1 VYTRI
6 ITIDGPAGA
15 GKTTVSKLLSQKL
28 GCIYVDT
35 GALYRGVAFEIMQQ
49 KINWEDDHV
58 LEGFLKT
65 LDLNFI
71 MEANRLILVSSGRDI
86 SEYIRTPEI
95 SMLASSS
102 SAKPQ
107 VRSALLEIQ
116 RNIARTKDAVFEGRD
131 MGTVVFP
138 NASHKFFL
146 YADLAIRAKRRF
158 DEMPEETKDLSRV
171 QKDMETRDNNDSKRK
186 SAPLKPARDAVK
198 INSTFLTID
207 EVVEK
212 MLGYIEKAGQAS
224 QSC

>member
-1 VYTRI
+1 VHTRI

-35 GALYRGVAFEIMQQ
+35 GALYRGVAFEIIQQ
-49 KINWEDDHV
+49 NINWEDDHV
-58 LEGFLKT
+58 LEEFLKT
-65 LDLNFI
+65 LDLNFN
-71 MEANRLILVSSGRDI
+71 MEANRLVLMSFGRDI
-86 SEYIRTPEI
+86 SDYIRTPEI

-107 VRSALLEIQ
+107 VRFALLEIQ

-138 NASHKFFL
+138 DASHKFFL

-158 DEMPEETKDLSRV
+158 DEMPEEAKDLSRV
-171 QKDMETRDNNDSKRK
+171 QKDMETRDNKDSKRK
-186 SAPLKPARDAVK
+186 SAPLKPAEDAVE
-198 INSTFLTID
+198 IDSTFLTIE

-212 MLGYIEKAGQAS
+212 MLGYIEKAGQGS

>member
-1 VYTRI
+1 VRTRI

-28 GCIYVDT
+28 GCVYVDT
-35 GALYRGVAFEIMQQ
+35 GALYRGVAFEILQQ
-49 KINWEDDHV
+49 KINWEDDDI
-58 LEGFLKT
+58 LERFLET

-71 MEANRLILVSSGRDI
+71 MEANRLVLMSSGRDI

-107 VRSALLEIQ
+107 VRAALFDVQ

-138 NASHKFFL
+138 DASHKFFL
-146 YADLAIRAKRRF
+146 FADLAIRAKRRF
-158 DEMPEETKDLSRV
+158 DEMQEKAKDLSQV
-171 QKDMETRDNNDSKRK
+171 QKDMETRDNNDSKRI
-186 SAPLKPARDAVK
+186 SAPLKSAKDAIE
-198 INSTFLTID
+198 INSTFLTVE

-212 MLGYIEKAGQAS
+212 MLGYIEKA
-224 QSC
+224 

>member
-1 VYTRI
+1 MYTRI

-15 GKTTVSKLLSQKL
+15 GKTTVSKLLAQKL

-35 GALYRGVAFEIMQQ
+35 GALYRGVAFEILQQ
-49 KINWEDDHV
+49 KINWEDDPV

-71 MEANRLILVSSGRDI
+71 MEANHLVLMSSGRDI
-86 SEYIRTPEI
+86 SGYIRTPEI

-107 VRSALLEIQ
+107 VRSALLDIQ
-116 RNIARTKDAVFEGRD
+116 RHIARTKDAVFEGRD

-158 DEMPEETKDLSRV
+158 DEMPEKAKDLSRV
-171 QKDMETRDNNDSKRK
+171 QKEMEIRDNNDSKRIT
-186 SAPLKPARDAVK
+186 APLKPAKDAVE
-198 INSTFLTID
+198 IDSTFLTAE

-212 MLGYIEKAGQAS
+212 MLGYIEKA
-224 QSC
+224 